1 MGWYIQNNTQHP
13 TTNTSRNER
22 LLLLSS
28 NSPPTLLDSPN
39 EPQPRLLVLS
49 PTARI
54 DAHAGRGA
62 EHRREDAKV
71 MLGLGSHLVVG
82 RFLLPIAAV
91 LLVMVATTTT
101 TTAIQKRR
109 PLLLLLLPRSREQGV
124 GRADAEL
131 LVDAAKDAEVRFV
144 AVFKLLALQ
153 SKTYNISNDRHGSCQ
168 RKK

>member
-71 MLGLGSHLVVG
+71 MLGLGSHLVIS
-82 RFLLPIAAV
+82 RFLLPATTGAI
-91 LLVMVATTTT
+91 LVMVVVVTVVT

-144 AVFKLLALQ
+144 AVLKLLALQ
-153 SKTYNISNDRHGSCQ
+153 SKTYNI
-168 RKK
+168 